1 MKKLT
6 TIALAGLMSTS
17 LFASTESEDFL
28 KLGDNLAK
36 YLASEMPFIN
46 TLGAPEFQA
55 QSPKLITIGVAGG
68 VGFLGAPA
76 AGEIIDGLQKTVSTD
91 KLPIGDGVV
100 PMMYSPTILGRVNI
114 PGLPVDLSAKIGFPV
129 NLEMQGISFRNTSFG
144 GEVSYTLFQIVA
156 LPTLT
161 VGAGFDFMA
170 GHLAFSDKKDYG
182 DIYGDYTM
190 TTEWSMLNY
199 QANLLA
205 SYQIPLIPL
214 SFVAGLEGY
223 LATGTAQTKLKG
235 NIGADAP
242 GTPIGNLTGKEQNPE
257 GFEAKYSVG
266 AYFVLPFVAIGGT
279 FDQALTGDAMAVTLS
294 AHLAF

>member
-1 MKKLT
+1 
-6 TIALAGLMSTS
+6 MSTS

-68 VGFLGAPA
+68 VGFLRAPA
-76 AGEIIDGLQKTVSTD
+76 AGDLTRGLPENSIEDTS
-91 KLPIGDGVV
+91 KLPIGKSV
-100 PMMYSPTILGRVNI
+100 PMLYSPTLLGRLNI
-114 PGLPVDLSAKIGFPV
+114 PGLPVDVSAKIGFPV
-129 NLEMQGISFRNTSFG
+129 NLKMEGISFQNTSFG
-144 GEVSYTLFQIVA
+144 GEVSYTLFQMVA

-161 VGAGFDFMA
+161 AGVGLDFMN
-170 GHLAFSDKKDYG
+170 GHFAFSDKEDYG
-182 DIYGDYTM
+182 GIYGDYTM

-199 QANLLA
+199 QGNLLA

-214 SFVAGLEGY
+214 SLVAGLEGY
-223 LATGTAQTKLKG
+223 LATGTAQAKLEG
-235 NIGADAP
+235 NIGANEP
-242 GTPIGNLTGKEQNPE
+242 GTPIGPLTGKEQKPE

-279 FDQALTGDAMAVTLS
+279 YDQALTGDAMAVTLS